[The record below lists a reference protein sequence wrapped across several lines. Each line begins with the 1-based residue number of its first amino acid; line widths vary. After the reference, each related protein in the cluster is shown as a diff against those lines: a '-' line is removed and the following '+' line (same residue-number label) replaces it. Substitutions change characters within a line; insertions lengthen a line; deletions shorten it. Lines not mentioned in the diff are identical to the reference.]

1 MLPDLLTRRDWYERL
16 AERAAQPPRWLGPYE
31 RDVLM
36 EAAAHAAIT
45 DGATPP
51 FHLRSAL
58 IGEVVD
64 LYDAVRRQRQDVASF
79 ERLVLE
85 PLALEAESE
94 GDAGAERML
103 RQTRFLAATFRGY
116 QARREALGAHDEH
129 TLREWLMATRLA
141 RPYRRVVVAVADQT
155 RDDNGLWNADFD
167 LLARLPDRGSR
178 RVVATEAM
186 LATGWFERLHDLL
199 PGLAW
204 GRDPKRAGRGVRPR
218 TASLWSV
225 LTRRAC
231 WCPPD
236 RRRRSAEQGPTPSR
250 SLSVAIARKSC
261 AIWSAG
267 SARCSA
273 TSATRA
279 AAGPHRRRL

>member
-1 MLPDLLTRRDWYERL
+1 
-16 AERAAQPPRWLGPYE
+16 
-31 RDVLM
+31 M

-85 PLALEAESE
+85 PLAAEAESD

-116 QARREALGAHDEH
+116 EARRDALDAHDEH
-129 TLREWLMATRLA
+129 TLREWLMTTRLA

-155 RDDNGLWNADFD
+155 RDDNGLWSADFD
-167 LLARLPDRGSR
+167 LLTRLPD
-178 RVVATEAM
+178 VEAVEIVATEAM

-199 PGLAW
+199 PGLDSAS
-204 GRDPKRAGRGVRPR
+204 RGP
-218 TASLWSV
+218 
-225 LTRRAC
+225 
-231 WCPPD
+231 
-236 RRRRSAEQGPTPSR
+236 Q
-250 SLSVAIARKSC
+250 
-261 AIWSAG
+261 
-267 SARCSA
+267 
-273 TSATRA
+273 
-279 AAGPHRRRL
+279 

>member
-1 MLPDLLTRRDWYERL
+1 
-16 AERAAQPPRWLGPYE
+16 
-31 RDVLM
+31 M

-58 IGEVVD
+58 VGEVVAF
-64 LYDAVRRQRQDVASF
+64 YDAVRRQRQDVASF

-116 QARREALGAHDEH
+116 EARRDALGATDEH
-129 TLREWLMATRLA
+129 TLRDWLIGTRLA
-141 RPYRRVVVAVADQT
+141 RPYRRVVVAVADQS

-167 LLARLPDRGSR
+167 LLTRLPDLEAVD
-178 RVVATEAM
+178 VVATEAM

-199 PGLAW
+199 PGLTW
-204 GRDPKRAGRGVRPR
+204 GQTPNALGRRGQTPPSQI
-218 TASLWSV
+218 AILSSI

-231 WCPPD
+231 WCPPG
-236 RRRRSAEQGPTPSR
+236 RRQRSAIGVRPQAVLRQPGPGGGT
-250 SLSVAIARKSC
+250 
-261 AIWSAG
+261 AG
-267 SARCSA
+267 PRTAGPHG
-273 TSATRA
+273 ATRRA
-279 AAGPHRRRL
+279 DAGAAGPHRRRLRPAVALHVPGPRGVRAGRRAV

>member
-85 PLALEAESE
+85 PLAEEAESD

-116 QARREALGAHDEH
+116 EARRDALDAHDEH
-129 TLREWLMATRLA
+129 TLREWLMTTRLA

-155 RDDNGLWNADFD
+155 RDDNGLWSADFD
-167 LLARLPDRGSR
+167 LLDAP
-178 RVVATEAM
+178 A
-186 LATGWFERLHDLL
+186 
-199 PGLAW
+199 
-204 GRDPKRAGRGVRPR
+204 
-218 TASLWSV
+218 
-225 LTRRAC
+225 
-231 WCPPD
+231 
-236 RRRRSAEQGPTPSR
+236 RRRSRRGGRHRGHARHRLVRAPPRSAPWPGLGVGSPDETPEADANR
-250 SLSVAIARKSC
+250 ELLEVL
-261 AIWSAG
+261 
-267 SARCSA
+267 
-273 TSATRA
+273 TPRA
-279 AAGPHRRRL
+279 C